1 MTLQGWTAH
10 GVAFVAGAAAGF
22 AMPPWDLLPLAI
34 AGIVVYVWL
43 WDQAPTPLAAFWRCL
58 SWGIGHFTVGSY
70 WILEAFWVPPA
81 DFKYLGPPLVLGL
94 AVVLAFFPAL
104 AGAVAHGL
112 RRRFPSLGGRW
123 RRLVLLAICWAAA
136 EWLRGHLFTGHPW
149 NPLAHVWSFA
159 LPLLQGAA
167 LVGVFGLGALTF
179 LVLAVP
185 TAGWRAMFLTVVAVG
200 AAAWMGQ
207 QAIEDAPRGEG
218 ALVRIVQPNIPQ
230 AEKMARGLEQ
240 GHLSRLVAMSRREGF
255 EKLSA
260 VIWPEIAIPWL
271 VQPGSPVL
279 PALVPA
285 VPPRGHLLAG
295 AMRAGANIADGV
307 WNSLLAIDPA
317 GSIVGH
323 YDKVHLVPM
332 GEYIP
337 FHKHL
342 APISGLVG
350 RGSFE
355 EGQGFVTLEVR
366 GLPTFSPVICYEA
379 IFPAAVTGPG
389 ARPQWLLNV
398 TNDAW
403 FGPSS
408 GPHQHLASARLRA
421 IEEGLPMLRA
431 ANTGIS
437 AVIDAHGR
445 VLNSLAI
452 DTGGIIDSPIPP
464 ARAATPY
471 SKWGDGT
478 FVVLLTILSLTL
490 FSPIRRKISVEL

>member
-1 MTLQGWTAH
+1 MNLQGRTAH
-10 GVAFVAGAAAGF
+10 AVAFLAGGAAGF

-34 AGIVVYVWL
+34 AGIVAYVWL
-43 WDQAPTPLAAFWRCL
+43 WDQAPNPRAAFWRCL
-58 SWGIGHFTVGSY
+58 SWGVGHFAVGSY

-81 DFKYLGPPLVLGL
+81 DFKYLGPPIVLGL
-94 AVVLAFFPAL
+94 AVVLGFFPAL
-104 AGAVAHGL
+104 AAGVAHGL
-112 RRRFPSLGGRW
+112 RRRFPILGGRW

-185 TAGWRAMFLTVVAVG
+185 TAGWRAMAVTLVAVG
-200 AAAWMGQ
+200 AAAWIGQ
-207 QAIEDAPRGEG
+207 HAIDAAPQGEG
-218 ALVRIVQPNIPQ
+218 ALVRIVQPNIAQ
-230 AEKMARGLEQ
+230 AEKMAGGFEQ
-240 GHLSRLVAMSRREGF
+240 QHLARLVSMSRREGF

-260 VIWPEIAIPWL
+260 VIWPETAIPWL

-295 AMRAGANIADGV
+295 AIRAGSNVRDGA
-307 WNSLLAIDPA
+307 WNSLLVIDPA
-317 GSIVGH
+317 GSIVAH
-323 YDKVHLVPM
+323 YDKVHLVPV

-342 APISGLVG
+342 APVSGLVG

-355 EGQGFVTLEVR
+355 EGKGFVTLDVR
-366 GLPTFSPVICYEA
+366 GLPAFSPVICYEV

-408 GPHQHLASARLRA
+408 GPHQHFASARLRA

-437 AVIDAHGR
+437 AVIDANGR
-445 VLNSLAI
+445 VLTSLSLNS
-452 DTGGIIDSPIPP
+452 DGIIDSMIPP
-464 ARAATPY
+464 ARAATLY
-471 SKWGDGT
+471 SKWGDAS
-478 FVVLLTILSLTL
+478 FVVMLTILALSLL
-490 FSPIRRKISVEL
+490 APSGRRISVKL